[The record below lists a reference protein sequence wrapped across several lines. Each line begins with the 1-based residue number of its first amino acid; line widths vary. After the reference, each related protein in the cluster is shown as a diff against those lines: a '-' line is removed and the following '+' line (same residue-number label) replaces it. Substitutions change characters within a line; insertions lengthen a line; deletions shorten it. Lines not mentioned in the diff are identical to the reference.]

1 MQIIKVI
8 TEKDIYPDRVTTPE
22 SEYIKP
28 RQATRVVLFD
38 QEGLVALGGN
48 DWSNG
53 EGLFYSMIGGG
64 IDEGETIEVA
74 LHREALEETGC
85 KIKNIQE
92 LGIVEERGI
101 GHYETNKQIQINHC
115 FIADVD
121 GEKGEPQYTEK
132 DILDKL
138 QLVWLPLDEAIER
151 LRNQEDDFMTRKTLF
166 LLEEA
171 KKLKVF

>member
-8 TEKDIYPDRVTTPE
+8 TEKDIYPDKVPTPE

-38 QEGLVALGGN
+38 QQGLVALGAN

-53 EGLFYSMIGGG
+53 KGLFYSMIGGG
-64 IDEGETIEVA
+64 IDEGETIEEA
-74 LHREALEETGC
+74 LLREALEETGC
-85 KIKNIQE
+85 KIKNIRE
-92 LGIVEERGI
+92 LGVVEERGI
-101 GHYETNKQIQINHC
+101 GSEKSGRQIQVNYC
-115 FIADVD
+115 FTADVD

-138 QLVWLPLDEAIER
+138 QLVWMPLDDAIER
-151 LRNQEDDFMTRKTLF
+151 LKNQEDDFMTRKTLF

-171 KKLKVF
+171 KKLRCF